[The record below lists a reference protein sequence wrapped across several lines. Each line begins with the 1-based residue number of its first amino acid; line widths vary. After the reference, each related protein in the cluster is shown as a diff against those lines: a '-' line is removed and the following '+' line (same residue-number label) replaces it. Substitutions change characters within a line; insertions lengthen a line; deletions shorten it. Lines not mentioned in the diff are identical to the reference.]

1 MSRLS
6 KFTIA
11 AVGALVITGCATMNV
26 SSHVQRGLDVSRY
39 HTYDWGPADALP
51 AGDPRL
57 EQNPFFQDHLRGEVE
72 KAMTRRGFEWSA
84 AAERADILV
93 HYHANISERLDVD
106 RFDVQRGYCGEN
118 GCDVP
123 TLRYEAGT
131 LVIDVIDARTNRLI
145 WRGWAQSAVKGMLEN
160 EDTMA
165 RQINEAI
172 ARMFEE
178 FPKPL

>member
-11 AVGALVITGCATMNV
+11 AIGTLAITGCATMNV

-57 EQNPFFQDHLRGEVE
+57 EQDPFFQDHLRGEVE
-72 KAMTRRGFEWSA
+72 KAMTLHGFEWSA
-84 AAERADILV
+84 PGERPDLLM

-106 RFDVQRGYCGEN
+106 RLDVQRGYCGEN

-123 TLRYEAGT
+123 TRQYEAGT

-145 WRGWAQSAVKGMLEN
+145 WRGWAQSAVKGMLAN
-160 EDTMA
+160 RDTMA

-178 FPKPL
+178 FPKSL